1 MFSEI
6 NYMEQDSTKNRLALV
21 KTNRVF
27 LNICFL
33 YKNYAAHNI
42 NIKARVRI
50 IIPSLY

>member
-6 NYMEQDSTKNRLALV
+6 NYMEQDYM
-21 KTNRVF
+21 F

-33 YKNYAAHNI
+33 YKNYAVHNI
-42 NIKARVRI
+42 NIEARVRN